1 MLPFKR
7 VCRRRT
13 PLHMIP
19 GRAMPSDSSRPSPR
33 ADAAGVRLVEA
44 PAVRRAAQLLL
55 LGAALICLVAAGA
68 IVVIRLAP
76 RPPSPASRPPA
87 ASRAK
92 ALRITRPAPA
102 PPPAAGR
109 PELEAKDVIPG
120 LIASGETGGIAVFP
134 LPGTKPVK
142 RGIVVP
148 EDFALPEGYVRH
160 YQMTDDGRPLPP
172 ILMFHRDYQF
182 VDERGAPV
190 PLPED
195 RVVPPDMAPA
205 GLPIR
210 MLEPG

>member
-1 MLPFKR
+1 MLPFTR

-55 LGAALICLVAAGA
+55 LGAALICLVAAG
-68 IVVIRLAP
+68 
-76 RPPSPASRPPA
+76 
-87 ASRAK
+87 
-92 ALRITRPAPA
+92 
-102 PPPAAGR
+102 G

-148 EDFALPEGYVRH
+148 EDFALPV
-160 YQMTDDGRPLPP
+160 
-172 ILMFHRDYQF
+172 
-182 VDERGAPV
+182 
-190 PLPED
+190 
-195 RVVPPDMAPA
+195 
-205 GLPIR
+205 
-210 MLEPG
+210 